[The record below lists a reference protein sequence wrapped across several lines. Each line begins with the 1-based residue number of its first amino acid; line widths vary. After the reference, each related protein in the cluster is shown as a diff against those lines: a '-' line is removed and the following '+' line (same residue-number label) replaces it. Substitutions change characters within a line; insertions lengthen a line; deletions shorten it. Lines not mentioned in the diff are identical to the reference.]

1 MNKSKPCDI
10 SFSDIHEDAGL
21 INFLVNSEKRKNL
34 LFLLREG
41 SRTLD
46 DIREPLKV
54 TSSGIIP
61 QIRKMEE
68 RHLIA
73 QVNRKYELTE
83 MGEVVADYF
92 CNFEGIE
99 KIFNSNMKFWDEH
112 KISAIPREL
121 RLRLHE
127 LGNYEIIRSTP
138 TDIFKPHHEDMR
150 NLVNASSMK
159 GASSVMHP
167 DYPRHICD
175 LAEKGLNVSII
186 ITEEILE
193 ILEKAY
199 MEDLKKFSGLKN
211 ICLALCREKID
222 FAFVVT
228 DLFLSLR
235 LFQKDGNYDFHEK
248 IMSFDKTAIGW
259 GEDLFNYYVKR
270 SEKIVMMDI

>member
-1 MNKSKPCDI
+1 MKKAKPCDI
-10 SFSDIHEDAGL
+10 PFSDIHEDAGL
-21 INFLVNSEKRKNL
+21 INFLVSSEKRKNL
-34 LFLLREG
+34 LFLLRGG

-46 DIREPLKV
+46 DIRESLKV
-54 TSSGIIP
+54 TSSGVIP

-83 MGEVVADYF
+83 MGDVVADYV
-92 CNFEGIE
+92 CNFESIE

-112 KISAIPREL
+112 KISAIPREF

-138 TDIFKPHHEDMR
+138 IDIFKPHHEDMR
-150 NLVNASSMK
+150 NLVNGSLMK
-159 GASSVMHP
+159 GVSPVMHP
-167 DYPRHICD
+167 DYPRYISD
-175 LAEKGLNVSII
+175 LAEKGMHVSII
-186 ITEEILE
+186 ITDEILE
-193 ILEKAY
+193 ILETY
-199 MEDLKKFSGLKN
+199 TEEIMKFSGLKK
-211 ICLALCREKID
+211 ICLSICHEKIE

-228 DLFLSLR
+228 DRFLSLR
-235 LFQKDGNYDFHEK
+235 LFQKDGNYDFYEK

-259 GEDLFNYYVKR
+259 GEDLFNYYVRR